1 MSRLVLLLTAFFIG
15 VPLALA
21 QTNDTRRHEMGH
33 ALSDEDYVLARSEN
47 MDARDARRVVEL
59 RLEAM
64 RTRIAAIDAGLEN
77 LPKNERRQLVARGV
91 AAPEDTADS
100 HPQEVLDLVA
110 AATSEGRPSGSARG
124 VSERLRHKD
133 RAIDAESTAEL
144 LELIDAVGNDTKR
157 SRGNRQNDRVTMAR
171 IEVRVDRIEMA
182 VAGVEQ
188 ELRVARKR
196 PGRLTF

>member
-1 MSRLVLLLTAFFIG
+1 MSRLALLFTSFLIG
-15 VPLALA
+15 IPLALA
-21 QTNDTRRHEMGH
+21 QTNDTRRHELGH

-47 MDARDARRVVEL
+47 MDASDARRVVEL

-77 LPKNERRQLVARGV
+77 VPRNERRQLVARGI
-91 AAPEDTADS
+91 AAPEDSADS

-110 AATSEGRPSGSARG
+110 AATSEGHSRSGARG

-133 RAIDAESTAEL
+133 RAIDAESTADL
-144 LELIDAVGNDTKR
+144 LELIEAVGNDTKKT
-157 SRGNRQNDRVTMAR
+157 RGNRQNDRVAMAR
-171 IEVRVDRIEMA
+171 IEVRVDSIEMA
-182 VAGVEQ
+182 VAGVEK
-188 ELRVARKR
+188 ELRAARKR